1 MKVISFLQSKGGVGK
16 TTSVINVAH
25 VLARNFNI
33 AVVDTDQQAS
43 LINWNKPQR
52 ANFGIYAAESEKD
65 IYKIRKSLNSFDY
78 VLIDGA
84 AQLSVITSASVMVSD
99 LVIIPVSPSP
109 LDFNASGAVL
119 DVIEAQSF
127 SRVVPAK
134 FLITKFTPG
143 TTMGN
148 LLITSIADSG
158 QEAFRTRIHNRQ
170 SYVKSLLGGGVV
182 FDTTDGAAKGEIEVL
197 TKEILGIV
205 GAPL

>member
-65 IYKIRKSLNSFDY
+65 IYTIRKSLNSFDY

-148 LLITSIADSG
+148 LLITSIADAG

-197 TKEILGIV
+197 TKEILGVV
-205 GAPL
+205 GTPL

>member
-25 VLARNFNI
+25 VLAKNFNI

-65 IYKIRKSLNSFDY
+65 VYKIRKSLNSYDY

-109 LDFNASGAVL
+109 LDFSASGAVL

-148 LLITSIADSG
+148 LLITSIADAG

>member
-65 IYKIRKSLNSFDY
+65 IYTIRKSLNSFDY

-109 LDFNASGAVL
+109 LDFSASGAVL

-134 FLITKFTPG
+134 FLITRFVPG
-143 TTMGN
+143 TTMGDV
-148 LLITSIADSG
+148 LTASIADTG
-158 QEAFRTRIHNRQ
+158 HEAFRTKIRNRQ
-170 SYVKSLLGGGVV
+170 SYVKSLLGGGTV
-182 FDTTDGAAKGEIEVL
+182 FDTADGAAKGEIEVL
-197 TKEILGIV
+197 TKEILGVV
-205 GAPL
+205 GTPL

>member
-65 IYKIRKSLNSFDY
+65 IYTIRKSLNSFDY

-148 LLITSIADSG
+148 LLITSIADAG

-197 TKEILGIV
+197 TKEFLGFI
-205 GAPL
+205 GTPL

>member
-25 VLARNFNI
+25 VLAKNFNI

-148 LLITSIADSG
+148 LLITSIADAG

-197 TKEILGIV
+197 TKEILGFI
-205 GAPL
+205 GTPL